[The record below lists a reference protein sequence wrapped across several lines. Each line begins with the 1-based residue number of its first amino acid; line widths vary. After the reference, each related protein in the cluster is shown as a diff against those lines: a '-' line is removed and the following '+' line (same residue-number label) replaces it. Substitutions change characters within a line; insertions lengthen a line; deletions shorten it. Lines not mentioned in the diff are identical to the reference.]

1 MATWVGKGDE
11 AGAKASVPSARL
23 SSSVQGTPRRGNEH
37 VAQGIALGGY
47 EAIKYAPEGQKR
59 KETSVTNKRFC
70 PCRAHLRWT
79 TYPGRCPGLCA
90 RWAFSPLL
98 ERLMATWVG
107 KGDEAGAKAS
117 VPSARLS
124 SSVQGTPRR
133 GNEHVAQ
140 GIALGGYEAIKYAPE
155 GQKRKETSVT
165 NKRFCPCRAHLRW
178 TTYPGR
184 CPGLCARWAFSPL
197 LERLSMVTL

>member
-1 MATWVGKGDE
+1 MRRPTYPGLCARCPSSPRLERLLATWVGKGDE

-37 VAQGIALGGY
+37 IAQGIALGGY

-70 PCRAHLRWT
+70 PCRAYLRWT

-98 ERLMATWVG
+98 ERLLTNGGQPILDYALVG
-107 KGDEAGAKAS
+107 
-117 VPSARLS
+117 PSARS
-124 SSVQGTPRR
+124 SNACQ
-133 GNEHVAQ
+133 
-140 GIALGGYEAIKYAPE
+140 
-155 GQKRKETSVT
+155 
-165 NKRFCPCRAHLRW
+165 
-178 TTYPGR
+178 
-184 CPGLCARWAFSPL
+184 
-197 LERLSMVTL
+197 